1 MVTVPMFYDKKKAL
15 LDAISQSQAMI
26 EFTPEGKVLDAN
38 SNFLAAV
45 GYSLN
50 EIQGKHHS
58 MFVRQSER
66 DSDDYKKFWA
76 SLARGEAQTREFR
89 RVGKGGRDV
98 WLQASYN
105 PVFDRAGRTVM
116 VVKLA
121 TDITGEKRR
130 NLEMSGEIEAIQRSQ
145 AIISFDMD
153 GTILNANQ
161 NFLDAMGYTL
171 DEIQGKHHRMF
182 VGSEHAGSAEYRRF
196 WDSLKTGK
204 FQANEYL
211 RYGKGGK
218 EVWIQATYNPIL
230 DEDGRP
236 VKVIKFATDRTV
248 QVQMR
253 KHREKVQKQI
263 DTDLDSVAV
272 SIAQANMQ
280 ATDASSSSLQA
291 SANVQ
296 AVATATEELAA
307 SIDEITRQVNQAMAV
322 AQRAVVE
329 AQQSTSVMSGLATDA
344 QKIGEVLELIDSIAG
359 QTNLLALNA
368 TIEAARA
375 GEAGK
380 GFAVVAGEVKSLAAQ
395 TSKATEDINAQI
407 VSVQNSSS
415 MAEASIRS
423 IMSII
428 EEISG
433 ISANVASAIEEQS
446 SVTRD
451 ISDNMH
457 QAYAGV
463 ATITQNMQH
472 LSQETGRVE
481 QATVKLREASR
492 SIA

>member
-26 EFTPEGKVLDAN
+26 EFTPDGKVLDAN

-45 GYSLN
+45 GYGLN
-50 EIQGKHHS
+50 EIRGKHHS
-58 MFVRQSER
+58 MFVRKSER

-76 SLARGEAQTREFR
+76 NLARGEAQTREFR

-121 TDITGEKRR
+121 TDITGEKRL
-130 NLEMSGEIEAIQRSQ
+130 NLEMAGEIEAIQRSQ

-161 NFLDAMGYTL
+161 NFLDAMGYAL

-182 VGSEHAGSAEYRRF
+182 VGSEHAGSAEYRQF

-204 FQANEYL
+204 YQENEYL

-253 KHREKVQKQI
+253 RHREKVQKQI

-307 SIDEITRQVNQAMAV
+307 SIDEITRQVNQAMEV

-329 AQQSTSVMSGLATDA
+329 AQQSTSVMSGLAADA

-395 TSKATEDINAQI
+395 TSKATEDINTQI

-423 IMSII
+423 IMGII

-457 QAYAGV
+457 QANAGV
-463 ATITQNMQH
+463 ETITRNMQH